1 MKHYDYTVF
10 IGRFQPPHRGHLE
23 TIRKALEISDKLIV
37 VLGSSNAAQNIKNP
51 FTDAQRAHMILSAFP
66 EDSDR
71 IIIEHVED
79 RFYQN
84 KYWITDVQQKVSHA
98 INRQGWRADGIKI
111 ALIGHKKDES
121 SWYLDS
127 FPQWDFI
134 ETESITINDD
144 DNNTMH
150 STDIRELFYKGML
163 GYIRYPLGSD
173 STYEFLK
180 EFMATEEYENLKRE
194 YEDGLDY
201 ERLFASYPENWA
213 INFLCADAVVIQS
226 GHILLIK
233 RAMTPGKG
241 LWALP
246 GGHVNPNETTLDAA
260 IRELKEESSLK
271 VPEKVLRGC
280 MRGSKFFDH
289 PDRSLRGR
297 VHSKRGRTVTMA
309 YCFSLSDGHKLP
321 KVAGASDA
329 SESEGGAAWWFP
341 ISEFKLMRNQMFEDH
356 YDIANYFIDSME

>member
-23 TIRKALEISDKLIV
+23 TIRQALEISDKIIII
-37 VLGSSNAAQNIKNP
+37 LGSANAAQNIKNP
-51 FTDAQRAHMILSAFP
+51 FTDAQRAHMLLAAFP
-66 EDSDR
+66 DEQDR
-71 IIIEHVED
+71 IIIEQVED
-79 RFYQN
+79 RTYQN
-84 KYWITDVQQKVSHA
+84 KYWITDVQKRVSHA
-98 INRQGWRADGIKI
+98 VDRQGWKAGPTSI
-111 ALIGHKKDES
+111 ALIGHKKDDS

-134 ETESITINDD
+134 ETTSITIGEDD
-144 DNNTMH
+144 KNVMH
-150 STDIRELFYKGML
+150 STDVRELFYKGML
-163 GYIRYPLGSD
+163 GYIRHPLGAD
-173 STYEFLK
+173 STYEFMK
-180 EFMATEEYENLKRE
+180 DFMETEEYSNLKKE

-201 ERLFASYPENWA
+201 ERLFAPYPENWA
-213 INFLCADAVVIQS
+213 INFFCADAVVVQS

-246 GGHVNPNETTLDAA
+246 GGHVNANETSLEAA

-280 MRGSKFFDH
+280 MTGSKFFDN

-309 YCFSLSDGHKLP
+309 YCFSLSDGHALP
-321 KVAGASDA
+321 KVKGASDA
-329 SESEGGAAWWFP
+329 SETEGGAAWWFP
-341 ISEFKLMRNQMFEDH
+341 ISEFKNMRHMMFEDH